1 MDRQLKPTEIDGSPR
16 LPTRYLLRPQENDAW
31 KIVTAEHL
39 EHAELPSDWVAQ
51 LDALQE
57 RIGVRFRDRSHLQTA
72 LIHHGALA
80 QLRLPSDVVTQ
91 RLSNR
96 SLEFLGDSVLGMA
109 VASHVFQSQPR
120 FQEGQLTRFKSILVN
135 NDTLSKV
142 AVHDL
147 QIDRLILVAR
157 DYSLDG
163 APQDERLFDKGR
175 KTIQAGAVEALIAA
189 VYVDQ
194 GLEAALAFVND
205 VILPSALKYAT
216 LEHTFQAV
224 VELQNLLQAHGYGH
238 PRYERVPAPSTSPVF
253 TVRLLVGNELI
264 ATGKGSSYREA
275 RVRAATAGFE
285 HYSALLRDA
294 QR

>member
-1 MDRQLKPTEIDGSPR
+1 MAMRLLMGWRCSPRWRAAIAVRHRALSTQPSASSAAPEQRMARQLQPTEIRATPR
-16 LPTRYLLRPQENDAW
+16 LPTRCLLQPDENDAW

-39 EHAELPSDWVAQ
+39 EHAELPADWLEQ

-57 RIGVRFRDRSHLQTA
+57 RIGVRFRDVTHLQTA

-80 QLRLPSDVVTQ
+80 QLRLPSDVATQ

-147 QIDRLILVAR
+147 QIDRVILVAR
-157 DYSLDG
+157 DYSLAC
-163 APQDERLFDKGR
+163 APQDQRLFDKGR

-194 GLEAALAFVND
+194 GLETALAFVND
-205 VILPSALKYAT
+205 VILPSAIKYAT
-216 LEHTFQAV
+216 VEHTFQAV

-238 PRYERVPAPSTSPVF
+238 PRYE
-253 TVRLLVGNELI
+253 
-264 ATGKGSSYREA
+264 
-275 RVRAATAGFE
+275 
-285 HYSALLRDA
+285 
-294 QR
+294 